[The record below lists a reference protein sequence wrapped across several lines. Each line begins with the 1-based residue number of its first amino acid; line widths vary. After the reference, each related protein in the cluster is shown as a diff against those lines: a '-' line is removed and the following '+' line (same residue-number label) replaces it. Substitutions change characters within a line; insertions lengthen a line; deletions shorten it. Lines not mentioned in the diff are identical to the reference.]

1 MSHPTWGVLLLGLGL
16 LSPVPAAAQTAA
28 PPPRAAI
35 DHLILG
41 IRSLDEGI
49 REFAALTGVTPVR
62 GGAHP
67 GAGTENALVSLGD
80 GAYLE
85 LIAAQPGAT
94 PSSFGGLLGLTRLTP
109 VGWALRTDSMTSTI
123 ALLRA
128 TDSVL
133 GPFPGS
139 RKTPSGALLT
149 WRTAHPAGPGLEEA
163 PFLIEWGA
171 GTPHPA
177 TTSPGGCR
185 LVSLEV
191 GVPEPNA
198 LNRMLERLGVPVAAQ
213 PSPRRMRMTLACP
226 RGSVSFSS

>member
-1 MSHPTWGVLLLGLGL
+1 MSHPTWGVLLLGFGL
-16 LSPVPAAAQTAA
+16 VPVPAPAQSGAA
-28 PPPRAAI
+28 PPRAAI

-41 IRSLDEGI
+41 IRSLEEGI
-49 REFAALTGVTPVR
+49 REFAARTGVTPVR

-94 PSSFGGLLGLTRLTP
+94 PSSFAGLLDLTRLTP
-109 VGWALRTDSMTSTI
+109 VGWALRTDSLTSTL
-123 ALLRA
+123 AMLRT

-139 RKTPSGALLT
+139 RKMPSGALLT
-149 WRTAHPAGPGLEEA
+149 WRTAHLASPGLEDA
-163 PFLIEWGA
+163 PFLIEWGP

-191 GVPEPNA
+191 GVPDPNP
-198 LNRMLERLGVPVAAQ
+198 LNRVLARLGVAVAALA
-213 PSPRRMRMTLACP
+213 SPRRMRITLSCP
-226 RGSVSFSS
+226 QGSVSFSS